1 LRLIPWLL
9 ALLLAIVAVDATAAD
24 APRIDVRTGEH
35 EDRSRIVLDWAGP
48 VGVTVAHPESGQL
61 VILFDQPADFDLS
74 KARVDKL
81 SRVAAIEAVPDRPA
95 IRITLR
101 GVHGYKLMNADF
113 KIVVDI
119 LDYTADTPSAAQ
131 AISKKTTKKNKQD
144 QAAYS
149 QGGAAASP
157 AEDAAAVVHSARTK
171 DDVVASV
178 PSAAAAPAASAQ
190 SEPRP
195 AFAAAPAP
203 GAPGQDA
210 ASAVQPDGPIPSPLL
225 NPAAWRGGESFSAA
239 RTKLAAASPLKA
251 DSLLN
256 LARFLFAWRHADEA
270 LSTLA
275 ALQARDPKLAARYD
289 AVLLNDAARLMT
301 GRPGSPA
308 GVFANAAL
316 RDKPEAKL
324 WQGAAA
330 ALSGRPDEA
339 LPAFD
344 IGKPALDAYP
354 PDFRSYLGLLAM
366 QAALDANAPDAAVGY
381 ATIVAD
387 SHPER
392 DEATMLEALTGVLL
406 VKQEK
411 PDEARPHLLAAA
423 QSPATKPQIIARL
436 ALIELDHAD
445 GKLDNDA
452 ALQALE
458 QLYYS
463 WEGDRLQLDI
473 LEQLTGLLIE
483 QQRYDDAFDA
493 IAAAQQRFPDDPR
506 MHHMTADA
514 RDLFRNLMIGK
525 AADALDPIEAIAL
538 HDGHPELMP
547 DGADAAAI
555 TRGLADRL
563 AGLDL
568 SEPATRLYDDAMKNA
583 SAPDRAEIGAKLA
596 NLRLADGDDAGAIKA
611 LDDTYADGLPADVQA
626 RRADLRAK
634 ALARSG
640 NQMAAVAAL
649 GGDTAGDDA
658 SKRADLYW
666 RASNW
671 DLAARDYLQAAD
683 SQPDDDTAAARKA
696 RLVLRATAALLLADK
711 HSDVAAVRE
720 KYGPVLAKSAVAAV
734 FDKITAPNAGI
745 EVLALP
751 DVSAEIVKAD

>member
-1 LRLIPWLL
+1 MRLITWLL

-24 APRIDVRTGEH
+24 APRIGVRTGEH
-35 EDRSRIVLDWAGP
+35 EDRSRIVFDWTGP
-48 VGVTVAHPESGQL
+48 VGVTVAHPESGQI
-61 VILFDQPADFDLS
+61 VILFSQPADFDLS
-74 KARVDKL
+74 TARVDKL
-81 SRVAAIEAVPDRPA
+81 SRVAGIEAVPGRPA
-95 IRITLR
+95 VRITLR
-101 GVHGYKLMNADF
+101 GAHDYKVMNADF

-119 LDYTADTPSAAQ
+119 LDDTADTPSATQ
-131 AISKKTTKKNKQD
+131 AISQKTTKKNKQD
-144 QAAYS
+144 QASYS
-149 QGGAAASP
+149 QRDAAASP
-157 AEDAAAVVHSARTK
+157 AKDAAAVVHSARTK
-171 DDVVASV
+171 DDAVT
-178 PSAAAAPAASAQ
+178 SAAAAQTTAVAQ

-195 AFAAAPAP
+195 PFAAAPAP
-203 GAPGQDA
+203 GEPAQDA
-210 ASAVQPDGPIPSPLL
+210 AAQPDGQIPSPLL
-225 NPAAWRGGESFSAA
+225 NPMAWRGGDSFSAA
-239 RTKLAAASPLKA
+239 RTKLAAASPMKA

-270 LSTLA
+270 LSTLDS
-275 ALQARDPKLAARYD
+275 LRARDPKLAARYD
-289 AVLLNDAARLMT
+289 AVLLNDAARLMA

-308 GVFANAAL
+308 GVFANTVL
-316 RDKPEAKL
+316 RDKPEAKI

-330 ALSGRPDEA
+330 ALSGHPDDA
-339 LPAFD
+339 LRAFD
-344 IGKPALDAYP
+344 IGKAALDAYP

-366 QAALDANAPDAAVGY
+366 QAALDANAPDAAAAYG
-381 ATIVAD
+381 TIVAD
-387 SHPER
+387 SRPER
-392 DEATMLEALTGVLL
+392 DEAAMLEALTGVLL

-411 PDEARPHLLAAA
+411 PDAARPHLLAAA

-436 ALIELDHAD
+436 ALIGLDRAD
-445 GKLDNDA
+445 GKLDDPA

-473 LEQLTGLLIE
+473 LEQLTDLLIE
-483 QQRYDDAFDA
+483 QKRYDDAFDS
-493 IAAAQQRFPDDPR
+493 IAAAQRRFPDDPR
-506 MHHMTADA
+506 LQRMTADA

-596 NLRLADGDDAGAIKA
+596 TLRLADGDDAGAIKA
-611 LDDTYADGLPADVQA
+611 LDDTYADGLPTDVRA

-666 RASNW
+666 SASNW

-683 SQPDDDTAAARKA
+683 SQPDGDAAAARKA

-711 HSDVAAVRE
+711 RTDVAAVRE

-751 DVSAEIVKAD
+751 DVSAEIVKID